1 VEIPPVPSVEPQP
14 RQRKRAVRS
23 ATRKASP
30 FVIGPGDGIAV
41 PLARL
46 GAVQKVCAHM
56 TEGHLA
62 ILEHTLPPRHLSAPL
77 HRHSREDELSFVVAG
92 TMGVML
98 GSEVVTA
105 GAGTYVLKPRGQWHT
120 FWNAGDSELRSIELI
135 MPAGLEDCFE
145 RLAPML
151 SGAAPP
157 GREAILRV
165 AAEYGIEFDFA
176 SVGRICRRFG
186 LSPW

>member
-1 VEIPPVPSVEPQP
+1 MEPPPVTRAELHA
-14 RQRKRAVRS
+14 RRRIRAVQT
-23 ATRKASP
+23 ARKASP
-30 FVIGPGDGIAV
+30 FVIEPGDGVAV

-77 HRHSREDELSFVVAG
+77 HRHSREDELSFVVSG

-98 GSEVVTA
+98 GSEVVTV

-120 FWNAGDSELRSIELI
+120 FWNAGDIELRSVELI

-151 SGAAPP
+151 SGPVPP
-157 GREAILRV
+157 SREAISHA